1 MPKVFPPVT
10 TNDLVKGDNVILAD
24 TLWRATIADN
34 ARGNIRTATVY
45 GFETETGSVYS
56 HDIVYYVAPDG
67 AIYPITHT
75 DKQIALRKEVNN
87 LFAAVSAGI

>member
-1 MPKVFPPVT
+1 MPKVFPPVV

-34 ARGNIRTATVY
+34 ARGNIRIATVY
-45 GFETETGSVYS
+45 GWETETGSVYS
-56 HDIVYYVAPDG
+56 HDIAYYVAANG

-75 DKQIALRKEVNN
+75 DKQVALRKQVND
-87 LFAAVSAGI
+87 LFGALS